1 MGANSPATQ
10 QPHHR
15 LPLCASDPAFS
26 SFPRS
31 CTSCLPCLPQARG
44 RDVCTS
50 IPFAS
55 HLLSL
60 PHWAPGR
67 KASRKTPLPISGSLP
82 SCLSWPSALPPRPA
96 ASGKCLVLTNSS
108 RCPVVAV
115 ALSFSEDSFF
125 SLCLLSLGATSVWI
139 LNLPTLSLVPQLY
152 MYPEGQGLVT

>member
-31 CTSCLPCLPQARG
+31 CTSCLPCLPQACG

-50 IPFAS
+50 IHFAS
-55 HLLSL
+55 HLSL

-108 RCPVVAV
+108 RCPVVACG
-115 ALSFSEDSFF
+115 SELLRRFIF
-125 SLCLLSLGATSVWI
+125 QSLPFVPRGNQCLGFELAYSLIGPSAIHVS
-139 LNLPTLSLVPQLY
+139 
-152 MYPEGQGLVT
+152 